1 MSQAAAPPRTTPVEM
16 THRQVLEALS
26 GLLLGL
32 FVAILSST
40 VVSNALPR
48 IITELR
54 GGQSAY
60 TWVVTSTLLATTA
73 TTPLWGKLA
82 DLMSKKALVQ
92 ISLVIYVFGSV
103 LAGLSQSTGQLI
115 ACRVVQG
122 IGAGG
127 LTALAQVIMAT
138 MIAPRE
144 RGRYSGYLGAVMAVG
159 TIGGPLIGGVIVD
172 TSWLGW
178 RWCFYVGVPF
188 AIAALVVLQK
198 TLRLPVVRRKAKID
212 WWGATLIT
220 AAVSLLLVWVSLAGN
235 RFAWASWQTAAMV
248 GGALL
253 LGALAVRVETRAAE
267 PVIPPKL
274 FRNRTITLATVASV
288 AVGVGMFGASVFLGQ
303 YFQISRGQSPTMS
316 GLMTMPMILGLLVSS
331 TLTGRIITKT
341 GRWKRYLVAG
351 SALLTLGFA
360 LMGTVRYDTNFWLL
374 SVYMAVIG
382 VGVGM
387 TMQNLVLAVQN
398 TVGAHEL
405 GAASSV
411 VAFFRSLGG
420 AVGVSALGA
429 VLGHRVQGYLADG
442 LARLGI
448 PTGGAADGGTLPDVH
463 ALPGPVRIVVESAY
477 GHGAGDIFLVATPFA
492 LIALIAVCFIRE
504 VPLRRHNEPL
514 AEEVERESTVA
525 TGAGAAVVRVSG
537 ERN

>member
-1 MSQAAAPPRTTPVEM
+1 MTQASAPARAMPVQMS
-16 THRQVLEALS
+16 HRQILEALS
-26 GLLLGL
+26 GLLLGM
-32 FVAILSST
+32 FVAILSGT
-40 VVSNALPR
+40 VVANALPR
-48 IITELR
+48 IITELN
-54 GGQSAY
+54 GSQSAY

-82 DLMSKKALVQ
+82 DLTSKKVLVQ
-92 ISLVIYVFGSV
+92 LSLAIFVLGSV

-127 LTALAQVIMAT
+127 LTALVQVIIAT
-138 MIAPRE
+138 MISPRE

-188 AIAALVVLQK
+188 ALAALVVLQR
-198 TLRLPVVRRKAKID
+198 TLDLPVVRRKVKID

-220 AAVSLLLVWVSLAGN
+220 GAVSLLLIWVSLAGN
-235 RFAWASWQTAAMV
+235 QFDWASWQTAVMV
-248 GGALL
+248 TGALL
-253 LGALAVRVETRAAE
+253 LGAAAVRVETRTSE
-267 PVIPPKL
+267 PLIPPRL
-274 FRNRTITLATVASV
+274 FRNRTITLSVVASI

-303 YFQISRGQSPTMS
+303 YFQISRGASPTMS
-316 GLMTMPMILGLLVSS
+316 GLMTLPMILGLLVSS
-331 TLTGRIITKT
+331 TVVGRIITNT

-351 SALLTLGFA
+351 SALLTVGFA
-360 LMGTVRYDTNFWLL
+360 LMGTLRADTPYWQV
-374 SVYMAVIG
+374 SIYMAIIG

-387 TMQNLVLAVQN
+387 SMQNLVLAVQN
-398 TVGAHEL
+398 TVEPHEL

-429 VLGHRVQGYLADG
+429 LLGHNVTRYLSEG
-442 LARLGI
+442 LAALGV
-448 PTGGAADGGTLPDVH
+448 PSSGAGGGTLPDVH
-463 ALPGPVRIVVESAY
+463 ALPAPIRAVVESAY
-477 GHGAGDIFLVATPFA
+477 GHGAGDIFLAAAPFG
-492 LIALIAVCFIRE
+492 LIALIAVLFIKE
-504 VPLRRHNEPL
+504 VPLLRHTGGPL
-514 AEEVERESTVA
+514 TDEVEQESTVA
-525 TGAGAAVVRVSG
+525 TGGATAVIRTGVRD
-537 ERN
+537 